1 MDAGALFD
9 LVRLEAIQRR
19 EQRARLD
26 LESAVGDLCDAICD
40 SQPMKWAKGKRSQDQ
55 EIEVSIVNSDKTP
68 ASSNATRTGSDSP
81 DNANTTPCS
90 RARAA
95 AF

>member
-9 LVRLEAIQRR
+9 LVHLEAIQRR

-26 LESAVGDLCDAICD
+26 LGLPCVTRAMQSAI
-40 SQPMKWAKGKRSQDQ
+40 QPMKWAKGKRSQDQ